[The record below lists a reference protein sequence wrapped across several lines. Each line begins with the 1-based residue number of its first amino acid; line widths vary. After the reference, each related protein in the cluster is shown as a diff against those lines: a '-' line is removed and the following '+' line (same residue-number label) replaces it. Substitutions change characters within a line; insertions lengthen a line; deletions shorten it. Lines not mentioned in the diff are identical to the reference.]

1 MSSGIW
7 VSPDKFIE
15 FSETVDRA
23 ALQQEMASRTTA
35 WDFSSLLGLL
45 PDPDQVLRQRG
56 DGPEVL
62 EGLLADA
69 HVISVVQTRKLGT
82 LRREFRWQAGSVHD
96 EKPSPEA
103 EQLREQLAEDLER
116 VDLYRLVSEIL
127 DAPYYGYTPVEILWR
142 PEGSRLRITDLIAK
156 PRRWFGF
163 DPSNR
168 PRFIGAGNPEGDEL
182 PFGKFVFARHFP
194 TYDNPYGLRLLSRC
208 FWPVTFKRGGIK
220 FWVTFAE
227 KYGMPFLF
235 GRYAKGATPPEQREL
250 LNNLAKMVQDAV
262 AVAPEGSTVELLGGS
277 GGKSGSGGAGTY
289 DRLVAVMDG
298 EISKAIMGQT
308 LTAETSSTGGAYS
321 QSKTHEEVLETYREA
336 DEKLVKTAM
345 EEIAW
350 LYGQINAPGVPT
362 PTFDWWEEENP
373 KKEFAERDKL
383 LGEGDSRLRFT
394 KTYYVRRYGL
404 QEDDFELVDPPA
416 PEPGP
421 AAGGKEFAEGGEFTP
436 EQQALERLA
445 EDGMT
450 TGAAAFGA
458 NEELFVRL
466 VRESSSYDEV
476 MEKLLAAYP
485 ELTATALQE
494 SMEQVLLAGDLF
506 GRWTVGQE
514 GDDDA
519 A

>member
-1 MSSGIW
+1 MSKGIW

-15 FSETVDRA
+15 FAETVDRA

-69 HVISVVQTRKLGT
+69 HVTSVVQTRKLGT
-82 LRREFRWQAGSVHD
+82 LRREFRWRAGSVND
-96 EKPSPEA
+96 EDPSPEA
-103 EQLREQLAEDLER
+103 EKLRRDLAEDLER
-116 VDLYRLVSEIL
+116 VDLYHLVSEIL
-127 DAPYYGYTPVEILWR
+127 DAPYYGYTPVEIMWR
-142 PEGSRLRITDLIAK
+142 PEGDRLRIADLIAK

-163 DPSNR
+163 DTANQ
-168 PRFIGAGNPEGDEL
+168 PRFIAAGNPEGEEL
-182 PFGKFVFARHFP
+182 PFGKVVFARHFP

-235 GRYAKGATPPEQREL
+235 GRYAKGATPAEQQAL
-250 LNNLAKMVQDAV
+250 LNNLVKMVQDAV

-277 GGKSGSGGAGTY
+277 GSGGQGGGGGDTY
-289 DRLVAVMDG
+289 ARLVAAMDS

-308 LTAETSSTGGAYS
+308 LTAETSDKGGAYS
-321 QSKTHEEVLETYREA
+321 QSKTHEAVLEVYREA

-345 EEIAW
+345 EDIAW
-350 LYGQINAPGVPT
+350 VYGQINAPGIPT
-362 PTFDWWEEENP
+362 PTFDWWEVENP
-373 KKEFAERDKL
+373 QKDFADRDKV

-394 KTYYVRRYGL
+394 KSYYVRRYGL
-404 QEDDFELVDPPA
+404 QEDDFELVDSPV
-416 PEPGP
+416 PGP
-421 AAGGKEFAEGGEFTP
+421 GAGGKEFAEPGEFTL

-445 EDGMT
+445 EDGLK
-450 TGAAAFGA
+450 TGTSALAA
-458 NEELFVRL
+458 NEALFVRL
-466 VRESSSYDEV
+466 VRESSSYEEA
-476 MEKLLAAYP
+476 MEKLLAAWP
-485 ELTATALQE
+485 ELSVTALQE

-506 GRWTVGQE
+506 GRWTAGQE
-514 GDDDA
+514 GDGDDA
-519 A
+519 